1 VTTSPTLRTTN
12 ARVWA
17 LGDAA
22 GRGLF
27 THLAGWHA
35 SVFVRNVLFKARTR
49 ADAFAIPSVV
59 FSDPELAQIGL
70 TEAQAREQHG
80 KISVARWG
88 FHDNDRA
95 QTAGDTE
102 GFCKLV
108 IGKGGKILGAAIVGA
123 DAGELLAPVAL
134 AMAEGL
140 GVRALT
146 NPVLPYPTR
155 SEIVKRAAGAHFTP
169 TLFSPGTRTL
179 VGLLKRIP

>member
-1 VTTSPTLRTTN
+1 
-12 ARVWA
+12 VWA

-49 ADAFAIPSVV
+49 ADAATIPSVV

-70 TEAQAREQHG
+70 TESEARVRHG
-80 KISVARWG
+80 GAVEIARWS

-95 QTAGDTE
+95 QTAGETE
-102 GFCKLV
+102 GFCKLML
-108 IGKGGKILGAAIVGA
+108 GKGGKLLGATIVGA
-123 DAGELLAPVAL
+123 NAGELIAPIAL
-134 AMAEGL
+134 AMSEGL
-140 GVRALT
+140 SVRALT

-155 SEIVKRAAGAHFTP
+155 GEIVKRAAGAYFTP
-169 TLFSPGTRTL
+169 KLFSPATRFI
-179 VGLLKRIP
+179 VRLLQNIP